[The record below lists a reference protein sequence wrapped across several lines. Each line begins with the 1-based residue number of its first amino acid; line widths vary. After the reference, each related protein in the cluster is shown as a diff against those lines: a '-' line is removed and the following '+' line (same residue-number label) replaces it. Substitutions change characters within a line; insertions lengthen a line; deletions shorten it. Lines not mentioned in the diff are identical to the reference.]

1 MKESYR
7 LRGYLNLKNPTVTE
21 TETAQLNSRVES
33 TMKKTTFAIRTL
45 MATGSVLLFFACS
58 EPPPESSASGARL
71 VKSIVVAPPTG
82 EGIRNFPGRIDSAHK
97 AELSFR
103 VNGKLDRLLVT
114 EGEVVKRGQLL
125 AQLDKTDFEIV
136 LRDRQATLDR
146 ADKDYIR
153 AKDLVDKG
161 AISRRDY
168 DQVEANFKTASAA
181 LEQAQQNLQ
190 YTQLLAP
197 FDGNIA
203 RRHIER
209 FEEVRLNEP
218 VFSLVDLSQLQV
230 EFNLPESMVLMLPT
244 QPQDASQSPEVWVT
258 FEGTSNERFDLTF
271 KEITT
276 RADENTQTFK
286 VKFSLPAP
294 ENILVLPG
302 MTASVTVDLSKVINE
317 TSVYYV
323 PVSAVSGN
331 VELDPRVW
339 RVDEQTMTVHEIPVQ
354 LGRLVGSSIEVTG
367 GLTEG
372 VRIVTAGAAYLA
384 EGMQVRL
391 MVTKEQ
397 AIPRADDV

>member
-1 MKESYR
+1 M
-7 LRGYLNLKNPTVTE
+7 
-21 TETAQLNSRVES
+21 
-33 TMKKTTFAIRTL
+33 MKTTTIAIRTIVV
-45 MATGSVLLFFACS
+45 AGSALLSLACS
-58 EPPPESSASGARL
+58 EPPPEPSAFVARP
-71 VKSIVVAPPTG
+71 VKSIVVAPPAG
-82 EGIRNFPGRIDSAHK
+82 KGIRNFPGRIDSANK

-103 VNGKLDRLLVT
+103 VNGKLDRLLVS
-114 EGEVVKRGQLL
+114 EGEVVKQGQLL
-125 AQLDKTDFEIV
+125 AELDKTDFEIV
-136 LRDRQATLDR
+136 QRDRQATWDR
-146 ADKDYIR
+146 ANKEYIR
-153 AKDLVDKG
+153 AEDLVGKG
-161 AISRRDY
+161 VISRRDY
-168 DQVEANFKTASAA
+168 DEVEANFKTAGAA
-181 LEQAQQNLQ
+181 LEQAQRDLQ

-209 FEEVRLNEP
+209 FEEARFNQA

-230 EFNLPESMVLMLPT
+230 EFDLPESMVLLLRN
-244 QPQDASQSPEVWVT
+244 QPQDSSQTTEVWVT
-258 FEGTSNERFDLTF
+258 FEGASNQRFDLTF

-317 TSVYYV
+317 TSVHYV
-323 PVSAVSGN
+323 PVSAVSGD

-339 RVDEQTMTVHEIPVQ
+339 RVDEQTMTVHELPVQ
-354 LGRLVGSSIEVTG
+354 LGRLVGSSVEVIS

-384 EGMQVRL
+384 EGMPVTL
-391 MVTKEQ
+391 METKEQ
-397 AIPRADDV
+397 AIPRADDE